1 MKATERFKK
10 RYVLFRVIGNQGVLE
25 SEVRNCV
32 HEAVLDFFGES
43 GVSSAAF
50 KLVHYEHAKKTGIA
64 RVQRDLLLKMVVCLS
79 LVNSIA
85 GKEARLECI
94 KSSGTV
100 AALLR
105 KSN

>member
-10 RYVLFRVIGNQGVLE
+10 RYVLFRVIGEQGATE

-32 HEAVLDFFGES
+32 HEAVLSFFGED
-43 GVSSAAF
+43 GVSCAAF
-50 KLVHYEHAKKTGIA
+50 KLVHYGHAKKIGIA
-64 RVQRDLLLKMVVCLS
+64 RVQREQAGKMVACIS

-85 GKEARLECI
+85 GKGARLECVR
-94 KSSGTV
+94 SSGTV

-105 KSN
+105 KA